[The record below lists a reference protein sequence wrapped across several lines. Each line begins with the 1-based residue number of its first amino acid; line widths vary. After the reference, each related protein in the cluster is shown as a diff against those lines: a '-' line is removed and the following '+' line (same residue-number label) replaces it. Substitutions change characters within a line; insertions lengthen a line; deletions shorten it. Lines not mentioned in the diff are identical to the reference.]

1 VVALKTVEIEELR
14 QGDLILV
21 RWMDASDVKGTM
33 AEHESRPDIHVK
45 DWGLYLGVSGQKRRF
60 LLIGKD
66 VVEVQN
72 EWGVTRIPLEL
83 VEEVVILM
91 PREQVIRNIA
101 EIQALARRIRT
112 RRYRRERIA

>member
-1 VVALKTVEIEELR
+1 MSTMDLGKLEK
-14 QGDLILV
+14 GDLILV
-21 RWMDASDVKGTM
+21 RWTDASDVKGTI
-33 AEHESRPDIHVK
+33 AEHEARPDIHVK
-45 DWGLYLGVSGQKRRF
+45 DWGLYLGVSGKKRRF

-83 VEEVVILM
+83 IEEVVVLM
-91 PREQVIRNIA
+91 PREQVIRCIA
-101 EIQALARRIRT
+101 EIQILARRIRT